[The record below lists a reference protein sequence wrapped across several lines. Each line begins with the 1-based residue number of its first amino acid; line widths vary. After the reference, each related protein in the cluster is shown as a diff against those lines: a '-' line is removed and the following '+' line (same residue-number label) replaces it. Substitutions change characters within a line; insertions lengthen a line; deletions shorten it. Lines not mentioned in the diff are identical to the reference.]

1 MVRTRDGGPAEL
13 QPRCE
18 TSSPRRRQKVNG
30 MTLPTTAEAV
40 IVGGGVMGCSILYN
54 LAERGLTDSLL
65 LERDLLASGST
76 NRSQAILR
84 MHYSNEVT
92 ARMAWDSLRIFR
104 DFEHIVGSPSGY
116 VRTGYFIIV
125 ESKDRQALEQN
136 VAMQR
141 GIGIDASVVGVEDA
155 REIAPMMDARGDEV
169 FAYEPQSGY
178 ADPYSVTTGYARR
191 ARELGARVVTGAPA
205 TGIEVTGGRV
215 SAVLTQEGRVET
227 PVAVV
232 ATGPWSRPFLSNVG
246 VEVPLDTVRHQVMML
261 RRPQDVIPEH
271 PIMGDVVNDF
281 SARPDVGNLTLVG
294 VGEQESVGPED
305 YNQGVDMPDVERT
318 FQSIVKRMP
327 GMSQALFRGGW
338 SGLFT
343 ITPDWHPVLD
353 RVEDI
358 EGLYLA
364 VGFSGHGFKL
374 SPMIG
379 VVMSELITQGQATS
393 VDISMLN
400 LKRFERGEL
409 LESRYSMQV
418 LA

>member
-1 MVRTRDGGPAEL
+1 MNMPA
-13 QPRCE
+13 
-18 TSSPRRRQKVNG
+18 
-30 MTLPTTAEAV
+30 TADAV
-40 IVGGGVMGCSILYN
+40 VVGGGVMGCSILYN
-54 LAERGLTDSLL
+54 LAERGMTNTLL
-65 LERDLLASGST
+65 LEKDVLASGST
-76 NRSQAILR
+76 SRSQAILR

-92 ARMAWDSLRIFR
+92 ARMAWESLRIFR

-116 VRTGYFIIV
+116 VRTGYFLIV
-125 ESKDRQALEQN
+125 GSEDRDSLEQN

-141 GIGIDASVVGVEDA
+141 GVGVDASVVSVEDA
-155 REIAPMMDARGDEV
+155 RQIAPMMAARGDEV
-169 FAYEPQSGY
+169 FAYEPHSGY

-191 ARELGARVVTGAPA
+191 AREMGARVQSGTPVE
-205 TGIEVTGGRV
+205 GIEVAGGRV
-215 SAVLTQEGRVET
+215 TAVLTAEGRVET
-227 PVAVV
+227 PIAVV
-232 ATGPWSRPFLSNVG
+232 ATGPWSARFLARIG
-246 VEVPLDTVRHQVMML
+246 VDVPLDTVRHQVVML
-261 RRPQDVIPEH
+261 RRPQDLIPEH

-281 SARPDVGNLTLVG
+281 SARPDAGNLTLVG
-294 VGEQESVGPED
+294 VGENERVGPDD
-305 YNQGVDMPDVERT
+305 YNQGVDMPDVET
-318 FQSIVKRMP
+318 AFKSLVSRMP
-327 GMSQALFRGGW
+327 DMSQALFRGGW

-353 RVEDI
+353 KVEGI

-400 LKRFERGEL
+400 LNRFAEGKL
-409 LESRYSMQV
+409 LGSRYSMNV